1 MASPTQWTWVWVNF
15 RSWWWMDRE
24 AWRAAIHGVAKSQ
37 IRLSD
42 WTELSWSTWIV
53 SIWELLWVVLQ
64 TFVSMYLFE
73 SLFSLLWGIPL
84 GVELLNHCMLL
95 VLCLTMFTM
104 LYYFPQGLHYFVFTQ
119 AVYKGFGFSTFSLRH
134 HFPSVLFVLF
144 CFGFDNSHCCDFGS
158 HSLSV

>member
-1 MASPTQWTWVWVNF
+1 MC
-15 RSWWWMDRE
+15 
-24 AWRAAIHGVAKSQ
+24 IY
-37 IRLSD
+37 LSVKRVRV
-42 WTELSWSTWIV
+42 L
-53 SIWELLWVVLQ
+53 VVLLSHFENQ
-64 TFVSMYLFE
+64 VIPWNRLEDVSARSVSQLCPTLVTPLDYRHQAPLSMEFSMFE